1 MNLWAGPLPDQRLQN
16 WQLVRGQAKMTWVYW
31 NTFWTLAGSLV
42 WFMTIVSHPDAVVV
56 DRHPQRRR

>member
-1 MNLWAGPLPDQRLQN
+1 MN
-16 WQLVRGQAKMTWVYW
+16 WVYW

-56 DRHPQRRR
+56 DRHYPKQPR